1 MCAQGL
7 VWSKLNRMIE
17 ESVIKTVIEQ
27 TDIVRLVGEY
37 VQLKKK
43 GTRLLGLC
51 PFHREKTPS
60 FSVNAERGAYY
71 CFGCHEG
78 GSAVQFLMKIE
89 NLTFP
94 EAIERLADRLGIEV
108 VHTDNV
114 SRENRQTAKSRE
126 KQLLEVMAAAQAYFV
141 RSLQAPEGEI
151 CMQYALGRGI
161 SKEMQQSFGLGFSP
175 NSWDGLVDCL
185 KQGRV
190 SLEDARSLGLVGSKE
205 SGGYYARFR
214 NRLMFPVHNVR
225 GDIIAFGGRIL
236 DKSDVA
242 KYINSP
248 ETEIYTKGDN
258 LYGLYQAKM
267 HITREHCAILVE
279 GNVDVVMMH
288 GYGFCHTVASMG
300 TALTPTQAKL
310 LFRHT
315 KKVYLMYDGDNAGRK
330 AMYRALGILL
340 GEEFEGL
347 YAVELPKDDDPDSFL
362 RTYGQAGMADL
373 IAHAKPLGM
382 WCVQKKC
389 TDLMQNPPEL
399 RKAAFGELSELLHA
413 FPDKLAQHHYLMEA
427 ARFLGVDERKLA
439 VEIGMNLE
447 NVSRNVSETKSV
459 NIEKSQFDAI
469 EWCVVQMV
477 LLSRERYE
485 YFMNQHGI
493 ELMQEPALRVL
504 LQEYSALENFD
515 NTHEIIQGLSENSR
529 KLYEKLI
536 CSEPDVDEEDM
547 EHWFNGAVAGLLRS
561 WASRELMRI
570 GYELADAVKKEDTAA
585 IDALMQRNNALTDL
599 MKSTQEE
606 RKYFWHRE
614 AM

>member
-1 MCAQGL
+1 
-7 VWSKLNRMIE
+7 MIE
-17 ESVIKTVIEQ
+17 ESVIKAVIEQ
-27 TDIVRLVGEY
+27 TDIVRLVSEY
-37 VQLKKK
+37 VQLKKR
-43 GTRLLGLC
+43 GGRLLGLC

-60 FSVNAERGAYY
+60 FSVNPERGAYY

-78 GSAVQFLMKIE
+78 GSAVQFLMKME

-94 EAIERLADRLGIEV
+94 EAIERLGERLGIEIV
-108 VHTDNV
+108 RTEGAQW
-114 SRENRQTAKSRE
+114 RKRQAEKSRE
-126 KQLLEVMAAAQAYFV
+126 KQLIEVMSCAQAYFLK
-141 RSLQAPEGEI
+141 SLQGPGGER

-175 NSWDGLVDCL
+175 DSWDGLVNDL
-185 KQGRV
+185 RHEHQ
-190 SLEDARSLGLVGSKE
+190 SLEDARALGLVASRD

-236 DKSDVA
+236 DKSETA

-248 ETEIYTKGDN
+248 ETEIYTKGDH

-300 TALTPTQAKL
+300 TALTPKQANL

-315 KKVYLMYDGDNAGRK
+315 KKVYLMYDGDHAGRK

-340 GEEFEGL
+340 GEDFEGL
-347 YAVELPKDDDPDSFL
+347 YAVELPKDDDPDSYL
-362 RTYGQAGMADL
+362 RTYGQAGMSDL

-389 TDLMQNPPEL
+389 ADIMQNPPEL

-413 FPDKLAQHHYLMEA
+413 FPDRLAQHHYLIEA
-427 ARFLGVDERKLA
+427 ARFLGQDERRLA
-439 VEIGMNLE
+439 VELGMNVESVPRETLE
-447 NVSRNVSETKSV
+447 SQRVSA
-459 NIEKSQFDAI
+459 EKSQFDAI

-477 LLSRERYE
+477 LLSPERYE

-493 ELMQEPALRVL
+493 ELLQEPALRVL

-529 KLYEKLI
+529 KLYEKII
-536 CSEPDVDEEDM
+536 CSEPDVDEENM
-547 EHWFNGAVAGLLRS
+547 EHWFNGAVAGLLKS
-561 WASRELMRI
+561 WASREQMRI
-570 GYELADAVKKEDTAA
+570 NYELADAVKREDKAV
-585 IDALMQRNNALTDL
+585 INALLQRNQALVEL
-599 MKSTQEE
+599 MKSTQQE
-606 RKYFWHRE
+606 RKYFWHHE
-614 AM
+614 TA

>member
-1 MCAQGL
+1 
-7 VWSKLNRMIE
+7 MIE
-17 ESVIKTVIEQ
+17 ESVIKAVIEQ
-27 TDIVRLVGEY
+27 TDIVRLVSEY
-37 VQLKKK
+37 VQLKKR
-43 GTRLLGLC
+43 GGRLLGLC

-60 FSVNAERGAYY
+60 FSVNPERGAYY

-78 GSAVQFLMKIE
+78 GSAVQFLMKME

-94 EAIERLADRLGIEV
+94 EAIERLGERLGIEIV
-108 VHTDNV
+108 RT
-114 SRENRQTAKSRE
+114 EGAQWGKRQAEKSRE
-126 KQLLEVMAAAQAYFV
+126 KQLIEVMSCAQAYFLK
-141 RSLQAPEGEI
+141 SLQGPGGER

-175 NSWDGLVDCL
+175 DSWDGLVNDL
-185 KQGRV
+185 RHEHQ
-190 SLEDARSLGLVGSKE
+190 SLEDARALGLVASRD

-236 DKSDVA
+236 DKSETA

-248 ETEIYTKGDN
+248 ETEIYTKGDH

-300 TALTPTQAKL
+300 TALTPKQANL

-315 KKVYLMYDGDNAGRK
+315 KKVYLMYDGDHAGRK

-340 GEEFEGL
+340 GEDFEGL
-347 YAVELPKDDDPDSFL
+347 YAVELPKDDDPDSYL
-362 RTYGQAGMADL
+362 RTYGQAGMSDL

-389 TDLMQNPPEL
+389 ADIMQNPPEL

-413 FPDKLAQHHYLMEA
+413 FPDRLAQHHYLIEA
-427 ARFLGVDERKLA
+427 ARFLGQDERRLA
-439 VEIGMNLE
+439 VELGMNVESVPRETLE
-447 NVSRNVSETKSV
+447 SQRVSA
-459 NIEKSQFDAI
+459 EKSQFDAI

-477 LLSRERYE
+477 LLSPERYE

-493 ELMQEPALRVL
+493 ELLQEPALRVL

-529 KLYEKLI
+529 KLYEKII
-536 CSEPDVDEEDM
+536 CSEPDVDEENM
-547 EHWFNGAVAGLLRS
+547 EHWFNGAVAGLLKS
-561 WASRELMRI
+561 WASREQMRI
-570 GYELADAVKKEDTAA
+570 NYELADAVKREDKAV
-585 IDALMQRNNALTDL
+585 INALLQRNQALVEL
-599 MKSTQEE
+599 MKSTQQE
-606 RKYFWHRE
+606 RKYFWHHE
-614 AM
+614 TA

>member
-1 MCAQGL
+1 
-7 VWSKLNRMIE
+7 MIE
-17 ESVIKTVIEQ
+17 ESVIKAVIEQ
-27 TDIVRLVGEY
+27 TDIVRLVSEY
-37 VQLKKK
+37 VQLKKR
-43 GTRLLGLC
+43 GGRLLGLC

-60 FSVNAERGAYY
+60 FSVNPERGAYY

-78 GSAVQFLMKIE
+78 GRAVQFLMKME

-94 EAIERLADRLGIEV
+94 EAIERLGERLGIEIV
-108 VHTDNV
+108 RTEGAQW
-114 SRENRQTAKSRE
+114 RKRQAEKSRE
-126 KQLLEVMAAAQAYFV
+126 KQLIEVMSCAQAYFLK
-141 RSLQAPEGEI
+141 SLQGPGGER

-175 NSWDGLVDCL
+175 DSWDGLVNDL
-185 KQGRV
+185 RHEHQ
-190 SLEDARSLGLVGSKE
+190 SLEDARALGLVASRD

-236 DKSDVA
+236 DKSETA

-248 ETEIYTKGDN
+248 ETEIYTKGDH

-300 TALTPTQAKL
+300 TALTPKQANL
-310 LFRHT
+310 LVRHT
-315 KKVYLMYDGDNAGRK
+315 TKVYLMYDGDHAGRK

-340 GEEFEGL
+340 GEDFEGL
-347 YAVELPKDDDPDSFL
+347 YAVELPKDDDPDSYL
-362 RTYGQAGMADL
+362 RTYGQAGMSDL

-389 TDLMQNPPEL
+389 ADIMQNPPEL

-413 FPDKLAQHHYLMEA
+413 FPDRLAQHHYLIEA
-427 ARFLGVDERKLA
+427 ARFLGQDERRLA
-439 VEIGMNLE
+439 VELGMNVESVPRETLE
-447 NVSRNVSETKSV
+447 SQRVSA
-459 NIEKSQFDAI
+459 EKSQFDAI

-477 LLSRERYE
+477 LLSPERYE

-493 ELMQEPALRVL
+493 ELLQEPALRVL

-529 KLYEKLI
+529 KLYEKII
-536 CSEPDVDEEDM
+536 CSEPDVDEENM
-547 EHWFNGAVAGLLRS
+547 EHWFNGAVAGLLKS
-561 WASRELMRI
+561 WASREQMRI
-570 GYELADAVKKEDTAA
+570 NYELADAVKREDKAV
-585 IDALMQRNNALTDL
+585 INALLQRNQALVEL
-599 MKSTQEE
+599 MKSTQQE
-606 RKYFWHRE
+606 RKYFWHHE
-614 AM
+614 TA

>member
-1 MCAQGL
+1 
-7 VWSKLNRMIE
+7 MIE
-17 ESVIKTVIEQ
+17 ESVIKAVIEQ
-27 TDIVRLVGEY
+27 TEIVRLVSEY
-37 VQLKKK
+37 VQLKKR
-43 GTRLLGLC
+43 GGRLLGLC

-60 FSVNAERGAYY
+60 FSVNPERGAYY

-78 GSAVQFLMKIE
+78 GSAVQFLMKME

-94 EAIERLADRLGIEV
+94 EAIERLGERLGIEIV
-108 VHTDNV
+108 RT
-114 SRENRQTAKSRE
+114 EGAQWGKRQAEKSRE
-126 KQLLEVMAAAQAYFV
+126 KQLIEVMSCAQAYFLK
-141 RSLQAPEGEI
+141 SLQGPGGER

-175 NSWDGLVDCL
+175 DSWDGLVNDL
-185 KQGRV
+185 RHEHQ
-190 SLEDARSLGLVGSKE
+190 SLEDARALGLVASRD

-236 DKSDVA
+236 DKSETA

-248 ETEIYTKGDN
+248 ETEIYTKGDH

-300 TALTPTQAKL
+300 TALTPKQANL

-315 KKVYLMYDGDNAGRK
+315 KKVYLMYDGDHAGRK

-340 GEEFEGL
+340 GEDFEGL
-347 YAVELPKDDDPDSFL
+347 YAVELPKDDDPDSYL
-362 RTYGQAGMADL
+362 RTYGQAGMSDL

-389 TDLMQNPPEL
+389 ADIMQNPPEL

-413 FPDKLAQHHYLMEA
+413 FPDRLAQHHYLIEA
-427 ARFLGVDERKLA
+427 ARFLGQDERRLA
-439 VEIGMNLE
+439 VELGMNVESVPRETLE
-447 NVSRNVSETKSV
+447 SQRVSA
-459 NIEKSQFDAI
+459 EKSQFDAI

-477 LLSRERYE
+477 LLSPERYE

-493 ELMQEPALRVL
+493 ELLQEPALRVL

-529 KLYEKLI
+529 KLYEKII
-536 CSEPDVDEEDM
+536 CSEPDVDEENM
-547 EHWFNGAVAGLLRS
+547 EHWFNGAVAGLLKS
-561 WASRELMRI
+561 WASREQMRI
-570 GYELADAVKKEDTAA
+570 NYELADAVKREDKAV
-585 IDALMQRNNALTDL
+585 INALLQRNQALVEL
-599 MKSTQEE
+599 MKSTQQE
-606 RKYFWHRE
+606 RKYFWHHE
-614 AM
+614 TA